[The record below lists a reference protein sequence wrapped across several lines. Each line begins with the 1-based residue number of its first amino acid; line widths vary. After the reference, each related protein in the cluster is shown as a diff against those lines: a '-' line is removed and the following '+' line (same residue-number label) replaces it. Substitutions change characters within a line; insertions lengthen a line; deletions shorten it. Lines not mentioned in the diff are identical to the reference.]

1 MVDMTKGYHDI
12 MMNYHERGIKC
23 TSVEHGL
30 IMKVIW

>member
-1 MVDMTKGYHDI
+1 MVDMEKGYHDI
-12 MMNYHERGIKC
+12 MMNHERGIKC